1 MRLLTSLLAGYLA
14 VVGGRS
20 PAPSQPK
27 LASGLTR
34 PAIAEIDQA
43 LGFGLAE
50 VPPAFDAKLDS
61 PRRHV
66 TSNGRVVSL
75 PNGCRSVDKP
85 FDLLVH
91 FHGAPTALE
100 PAFERS
106 NIDGVLAILNL
117 GTGSGRYDEAFQ
129 YAGTFDA
136 LLARTTAVVRELCP
150 GAKGSIRRVAL
161 SAWSAG
167 YGSVFR
173 ILEKPEAAA
182 RVDAVLLADGLHAGF
197 EYGRRN
203 ERRPATAQMAPFVAF
218 ADEAVGG
225 KKLFALT
232 HSSIGTPYASTT
244 ETANFLLSEVNV
256 ERQAASLPA
265 FRPGMSARSRA
276 DSGNF
281 HVLGFNGSNEAAH
294 CDHLHAFGDTLLPY
308 LKERW
313 STVLVAAR

>member
-1 MRLLTSLLAGYLA
+1 MRLLPSLLAGYLA
-14 VVGGRS
+14 VVGGGS
-20 PAPSQPK
+20 PEPSQPK

-34 PAIAEIDQA
+34 PAIAGIDQA
-43 LGFGLAE
+43 LGFGLVKE
-50 VPPAFDAKLDS
+50 PLPFDPKLDS

-66 TSNGRVVSL
+66 TTHGRVVSL
-75 PNGCRSVDKP
+75 PNGCRAVERP

-106 NIDGVLAILNL
+106 KNDGVLAVLNL

-129 YAGTFDA
+129 FAGAFDA
-136 LLARTTAVVRELCP
+136 LLARTTAVVRDLCP
-150 GAKGSIRRVAL
+150 GSKGTVRRVAL

-173 ILEKPEAAA
+173 ILEKPDTAA

-203 ERRPATAQMAPFVAF
+203 ERRPASIQMAPFVAF
-218 ADEAVGG
+218 ADEAVAGR
-225 KKLFALT
+225 KLFALT

-244 ETANFLLSEVNV
+244 ETANFLLSQLAV

-276 DSGNF
+276 DSESF

-294 CDHLHAFGDTLLPY
+294 CDHLHAFGETLLPY
-308 LKERW
+308 LQARW
-313 STVLVAAR
+313 STPPVAR

>member
-1 MRLLTSLLAGYLA
+1 
-14 VVGGRS
+14 VE
-20 PAPSQPK
+20 Q
-27 LASGLTR
+27 
-34 PAIAEIDQA
+34 
-43 LGFGLAE
+43 
-50 VPPAFDAKLDS
+50 
-61 PRRHV
+61 
-66 TSNGRVVSL
+66 
-75 PNGCRSVDKP
+75 P

-91 FHGAPTALE
+91 FHGAPSAVE

-106 NIDGVLAILNL
+106 SIDGVLAVLNL
-117 GTGSGRYDEAFQ
+117 GSGSGRYDEAFQ
-129 YAGTFDA
+129 AAGSFDA
-136 LLARTTAVVRELCP
+136 LLARTTSVVRDLCP
-150 GAKGSIRRVAL
+150 GAKGSVRRVAL

-173 ILEKPEAAA
+173 ILEKPDTAA

-203 ERRPATAQMAPFVAF
+203 ERRPAAVQMSPFIAF
-218 ADEAVGG
+218 ADEAVAG

-256 ERQAASLPA
+256 ERQAASVPP
-265 FRPGMSARSRA
+265 FRPGMSVRSRA
-276 DSGNF
+276 DVESF

-294 CDHLHAFGDTLLPY
+294 CDHLHAFGETLLPY

-313 STVLVAAR
+313 TGVQTAR

>member
-1 MRLLTSLLAGYLA
+1 MRLLLPSLLAGYLT
-14 VVGGRS
+14 VIGGG
-20 PAPSQPK
+20 APEPTEPK
-27 LASGLTR
+27 LAPGLTR
-34 PAIAEIDQA
+34 PAIARIDQA
-43 LGFGLAE
+43 LGFGLVE
-50 VPPAFDAKLDS
+50 EPPLFDPKLDS

-75 PNGCRSVDKP
+75 PNGCRTVERP

-91 FHGAPTALE
+91 FHGAPTAVE

-106 NIDGVLAILNL
+106 DIDGVLAVLNL

-129 YAGTFDA
+129 FAGAFDA
-136 LLARTTAVVRELCP
+136 LLARTTAVVKDLCP
-150 GAKGSIRRVAL
+150 GSKGTVRRVAL

-173 ILEKPEAAA
+173 ILEKPVTAA

-197 EYGRRN
+197 EHGRRN
-203 ERRPATAQMAPFVAF
+203 ERRPATVQMAPFVSF
-218 ADEAVGG
+218 ADEAVAG

-256 ERQAASLPA
+256 DRKPASLPP

-276 DSGNF
+276 DAESF

-294 CDHLHAFGDTLLPY
+294 CDHLHAFGETLLPY
-308 LKERW
+308 LKDRW
-313 STVLVAAR
+313 AKPPR

>member
-1 MRLLTSLLAGYLA
+1 MRLLPSLLAGYLT
-14 VVGGRS
+14 VVGGG
-20 PAPSQPK
+20 AEPSQPK

-43 LGFGLAE
+43 LGFGLVE
-50 VPPAFDAKLDS
+50 EPLVYDVKLDS

-75 PNGCRSVDKP
+75 PNGCRTVEKS

-106 NIDGVLAILNL
+106 NIDGVLAVLNL
-117 GTGSGRYDEAFQ
+117 GTGSGRYDQAFQ
-129 YAGTFDA
+129 MAVAFDD
-136 LLARTTAVVRELCP
+136 LLARTTAVVRDLCP
-150 GAKGSIRRVAL
+150 GSKGTVRRVAL

-173 ILEKPEAAA
+173 ILEKPAAAA

-203 ERRPATAQMAPFVAF
+203 ERRPATAQMAPFIAF

-244 ETANFLLSEVNV
+244 ETANFLLSEANL
-256 ERQAASLPA
+256 EREPASLPA

-276 DSGNF
+276 DAGSF

-294 CDHLHAFGDTLLPY
+294 CDHLHAFGETLLPY
-308 LKERW
+308 LRDRW
-313 STVLVAAR
+313 ATVPAR